1 MSGDCT
7 KKCKYGSQP
16 CGGQKGVNM
25 YYSGYWGGD
34 DNDLENLVLNLIYSV
49 SPKPG
54 AWTITKE
61 GKRLKILSASIQ
73 ETEGGDGV
81 LLKNQF
87 AGCGLRSLKILEV
100 QPEGKKIMPFGDY
113 LRGKNFLINERIF
126 D

>member
-1 MSGDCT
+1 MSA
-7 KKCKYGSQP
+7 S
-16 CGGQKGVNM
+16 
-25 YYSGYWGGD
+25 
-34 DNDLENLVLNLIYSV
+34 EIRNLIYSV

-87 AGCGLRSLKILEV
+87 VGCGLRSLKIIEV

-113 LRGKNFLINERIF
+113 LRGKNFLINDVIEM
-126 D
+126 